1 VHDCGLLL
9 VSILASSSERATVS
23 QRPSGHLADFTVLA
37 KVCFAPLAA
46 VPGSCERGC
55 RLADATLQHVANVK
69 LAANP
74 FDVDS
79 FAFVGKA

>member
-1 VHDCGLLL
+1 VRPTLPGFALRRSRRFGEGPL
-9 VSILASSSERATVS
+9 RAT
-23 QRPSGHLADFTVLA
+23 SGRSWNLCVDQLPGNAN
-37 KVCFAPLAA
+37 A
-46 VPGSCERGC
+46 VA

-79 FAFVGKA
+79 LAFLGKP

>member
-1 VHDCGLLL
+1 MVNQKPADLGIPIRFSL
-9 VSILASSSERATVS
+9 ISSCF
-23 QRPSGHLADFTVLA
+23 SGRSWKLCVDQLPGNAN
-37 KVCFAPLAA
+37 A
-46 VPGSCERGC
+46 VAC
-55 RLADATLQHVANVK
+55 LADATLQHVANVK